1 VLKLNIVI
9 ALRPNTS
16 AYHVQQLLLSLP
28 ALRQADFI
36 IRRFWSDVRHDAK
49 VPMNKLFVEMLEA
62 CHR

>member
-1 VLKLNIVI
+1 
-9 ALRPNTS
+9 
-16 AYHVQQLLLSLP
+16 VQQLLLSLP

-49 VPMNKLFVEMLEA
+49 A